1 MKEEEKKCDI
11 RLKKERERHDA
22 TDSKLKFLQKKK
34 QTKIE
39 LE

>member
-1 MKEEEKKCDI
+1 MRHTVEK
-11 RLKKERERHDA
+11 RERERERHDA
-22 TDSKLKFLQKKK
+22 TDSKLKFLHKKK

>member
-1 MKEEEKKCDI
+1 MRHTVEK
-11 RLKKERERHDA
+11 RERERERERHDA
-22 TDSKLKFLQKKK
+22 TDSKLKFLHKKK